1 MGLFNIFQCKSSAL
15 SNIVA
20 DIYLRKTLTGF
31 APADEA
37 GREVHARYK
46 LNEVYRAD
54 IVKPRSYQS
63 HKLCMALIDLTYSNL
78 PEKYHRAWPTAR
90 AFRRMLAD
98 AVDHVEEFMTRHGE
112 KQRIPLTL
120 SYDDIPDEVTF
131 QRIYK
136 QMLDVCAYLLQ
147 INNLGELQ
155 EEVEQYAANG
165 GARA

>member
-1 MGLFNIFQCKSSAL
+1 
-15 SNIVA
+15 VA
-20 DIYLRKTLTGF
+20 DVYLRKTLTGF
-31 APADEA
+31 VPADEA
-37 GREVHARYK
+37 GREVHLRYK

-63 HKLCMALIDLTYSNL
+63 HKLCMSLIDLTYSNL
-78 PEKYHRAWPTAR
+78 PETCLRTWPNPR

-98 AVDHVEEFMTRHGE
+98 AVGHVESFRTQEGE
-112 KQRIPLTL
+112 TKTIALSL

-136 QMLDVCAYLLQ
+136 LMLDVCAHLLA
-147 INNLGELQ
+147 INNRVELQ

-165 GARA
+165 GARP